1 MKNFMK
7 QNTNKNDWKV
17 TAYRND
23 GTMLELSFD
32 TREAAYEMYQ
42 MLGADNEFSGYR
54 MESPVL
60 QAVENNV

>member
-1 MKNFMK
+1 M
-7 QNTNKNDWKV
+7 WKV

-32 TREAAYEMYQ
+32 TREAAYEMYK
-42 MLGADNEFSGYR
+42 MLGSDNEFSGYR

-60 QAVENNV
+60 QAVENDV

>member
-1 MKNFMK
+1 MSG
-7 QNTNKNDWKV
+7 TNMWKV

-32 TREAAYEMYQ
+32 TREAAYEMYK